1 MFLGQ
6 DATRRGKHA
15 STSSGQGPRT
25 AAEGRNEDSDHTSE
39 GGGGDAS
46 YARMNEGAMN
56 GEQLQRADFA
66 SRGQPTFRHSTIVER
81 DCIAVSGNLGRH
93 AADDEVLT
101 LDDEDQGRSPLDRR
115 EVRKGERDRDQG
127 SRFESQS
134 HLTSHAV
141 PDVVLRVPPKLLQC
155 LFGSPQE
162 RTEFVSQ
169 NLLHIGLLAKDE
181 GVPRFE
187 KHEVRVPSEPVPLA
201 NFFRD
206 HNLALAG
213 HFHDVH
219 RLVRRVLLLKSCLG

>member
-1 MFLGQ
+1 MVNNF
-6 DATRRGKHA
+6 RGRTSLRA
-15 STSSGQGPRT
+15 GNRPSAIPRSSSGI
-25 AAEGRNEDSDHTSE
+25 
-39 GGGGDAS
+39 
-46 YARMNEGAMN
+46 
-56 GEQLQRADFA
+56 A
-66 SRGQPTFRHSTIVER
+66 SRCREILDVTPQTTRFSPWTMRIRAGRRLTAVRSVKGNEIVTK
-81 DCIAVSGNLGRH
+81 D
-93 AADDEVLT
+93 
-101 LDDEDQGRSPLDRR
+101 P
-115 EVRKGERDRDQG
+115 G
-127 SRFESQS
+127 SRANR
-134 HLTSHAV
+134 TSHAV